1 MVQSTANIA
10 VAYCKLDV
18 FLRQIPALLKLS
30 SRVGSF
36 MIISR
41 TPVRVSFCGGGTDL
55 DSFAKK
61 VEGGGMVI
69 SVAIA
74 KYIHVTVNDR
84 FDSKIRLSYSKLE
97 TTNTVE
103 EIEHDLVREALK
115 ATGVSNGIEITT
127 IADIPSR
134 GTGLGSSSAVTVGVL
149 NALYKHIGR
158 DVNPEHLAK
167 GACEIEIDK
176 LGEPIGRQDQYAAA
190 FGGMNRIS
198 FNPDGVEVSPI
209 ALSRDL
215 VERMEREFSLVYTN
229 NTRSASA
236 VLSEPPLDQGDKIA
250 RLRAIRDQAAE
261 AEKLIRSGDL
271 KSLGALLHE
280 TWNVKR
286 GLSPLVS
293 NDNLDSLYSRL
304 IDLGANGGKLL
315 GAGGGGFFLIHGA
328 PDLRS
333 RLVDDLP
340 PENRVIPLKIDH
352 DGSRI
357 IHST

>member
-10 VAYCKLDV
+10 VAYCN
-18 FLRQIPALLKLS
+18 FGISLRQIPALLKLS
-30 SRVGSF
+30 SRVGWF

-61 VEGGGMVI
+61 IEGGGMVI
-69 SVAIA
+69 SAAIA
-74 KYIHVTVNDR
+74 KYIHVTVNNR
-84 FDSKIRLSYSKLE
+84 FDSKIRLSYSKME
-97 TTNTVE
+97 TVNTVE

-149 NALYKHIGR
+149 NALHRHIGR
-158 DVNPEHLAK
+158 DVSSQHLAE
-167 GACEIEIDK
+167 GACEIEIEK

-209 ALSRDL
+209 ALSGDIL
-215 VERMEREFSLVYTN
+215 ERMEREFSLVYTD

-236 VLSEPPLDQGDKIA
+236 VLSEPPLDHGDKIA
-250 RLRAIRDQAAE
+250 RLRVIRDQAAE

-280 TWNVKR
+280 AWNVKR
-286 GLSPLVS
+286 GLSPIVS
-293 NDNLDSLYSRL
+293 NHNLDSLYARL
-304 IDLGANGGKLL
+304 LDLGANGGKLL
-315 GAGGGGFFLIHGA
+315 GAGGGGFFLIHGD
-328 PDLRS
+328 PDPVSYTHLRAH
-333 RLVDDLP
+333 
-340 PENRVIPLKIDH
+340 E
-352 DGSRI
+352 
-357 IHST
+357 TQ